1 MLILGKSG
9 TRMYLRNES
18 ECQRP
23 IALILLS
30 GIPIICAVVAA
41 PMRKL
46 RFAMSYIV
54 ICKQ

>member
-1 MLILGKSG
+1 MPILGKSG
-9 TRMYLRNES
+9 TQMYLRKES

-30 GIPIICAVVAA
+30 DIPIICAVVVA

-46 RFAMSYIV
+46 YDS
-54 ICKQ
+54 

>member
-9 TRMYLRNES
+9 TRMYLRKVS

-30 GIPIICAVVAA
+30 GIPIMCGVVAA
-41 PMRKL
+41 PMRNL
-46 RFAMSYIV
+46 
-54 ICKQ
+54 CDL

>member
-1 MLILGKSG
+1 MPILGKSG
-9 TRMYLRNES
+9 TPMYLRKES

-30 GIPIICAVVAA
+30 GIPIICAVVVA

-46 RFAMSYIV
+46 CDS
-54 ICKQ
+54 

>member
-1 MLILGKSG
+1 MPILGKSG
-9 TRMYLRNES
+9 TRMYLRKES

-46 RFAMSYIV
+46 CNSY
-54 ICKQ
+54 